1 MKKKEAEAEETAQLE
16 PDGGGGQIKQGE
28 HHLGMYSTGFEALP
42 TCEGTRNS
50 PSRCNYPLLPL
61 YFISLFITGKLGK
74 HTK

>member
-1 MKKKEAEAEETAQLE
+1 MKKKDAEAEETAQLQ
-16 PDGGGGQIKQGE
+16 PDWEGWGIKQGE
-28 HHLGMYSTGFEALP
+28 HDLGMYSTAFEALP
-42 TCEGTRNS
+42 TCEGARNS